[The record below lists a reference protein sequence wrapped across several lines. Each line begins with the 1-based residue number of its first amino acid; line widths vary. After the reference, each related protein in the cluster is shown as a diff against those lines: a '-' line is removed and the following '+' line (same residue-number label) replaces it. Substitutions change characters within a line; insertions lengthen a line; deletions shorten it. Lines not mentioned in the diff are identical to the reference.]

1 MIRATSIVRRPAVR
15 DERVADEIALDHK
28 ARHVRSATLAA
39 RGGLSFLLD
48 LDAAVLLDDGD
59 AVKLEDG
66 RLVRIAAAPE
76 ALAEV
81 TTPSAARLLKV
92 AWQLGR
98 RGLPIEIAEGALYFP
113 ADPAAMEAAR
123 GLGAAVAHV
132 TRPFRPEKGTSTAPG
147 HDHDHDH
154 AHGAHDHGHAHGDE
168 PGHVHG
174 PGCGHDH
181 HDHGAGHAHGHDHDH
196 DHGADGHVHGP
207 GCGHDH
213 HDHHAHGHHGHSH
226 DEGHGHPHGRHD

>member
-98 RGLPIEIAEGALYFP
+98 RGLPTEIAEGVLYFP

-154 AHGAHDHGHAHGDE
+154 GAHDHGHAHGTE

-181 HDHGAGHAHGHDHDH
+181 HDHGAGHAHGHDH